1 MYMFP
6 IKGHIYY
13 NNLYT
18 KGQREETE
26 NEAHLD

>member
-1 MYMFP
+1 MFP

-13 NNLYT
+13 NNLYI

-26 NEAHLD
+26 NKAHLD